1 MPKSM
6 TGYGRAG
13 SQEEN
18 WTLAWE
24 IRSLNNRHLDLKWK
38 IPPTLYAHQKEWEN
52 EIRAVANR
60 GGVEIYLGLRI
71 NNPELQS
78 LTLDAAQAGAM
89 LVELERL
96 AAGMNLPFSPD
107 LNRFMAIP
115 SLWKDT
121 GSIDNP
127 ELVRSL
133 TETLK
138 KALADWDEARV
149 REGLA
154 LEEDL
159 RARFARLGELVEEIR
174 GLASQT
180 APERFA
186 LLQERVGKL
195 LADSGVQ
202 VDPDRMLQELAVI
215 SDRLDVSEEL
225 TRLEVHLRGIDGYFS
240 QTEPVGRKLDFMV
253 QECFREINTCGNKS
267 QNTSISQLVVTFKAE
282 LEKCREQ
289 IQNLE

>member
-13 SQEEN
+13 AQEDN
-18 WTLAWE
+18 WTLTWE

-38 IPPTLYAHQKEWEN
+38 IPPTLYAHQKSWEN
-52 EIRAVANR
+52 EVRAVAAR
-60 GGVEIYLGLRI
+60 GGVELFLGLKI

-78 LTLDAAQAGAM
+78 LSLDTTMATSM
-89 LVELERL
+89 LRELDRL
-96 AAGMNLPFSPD
+96 AESLGVAHTPD
-107 LNRFMAIP
+107 LNRLMAI
-115 SLWKDT
+115 SALWKESGT
-121 GSIDNP
+121 IDNP
-127 ELVRSL
+127 QLVSSL
-133 TETLK
+133 TETLR
-138 KALADWDEARV
+138 KALADWDEARI

-159 RARFARLGELVEEIR
+159 RVRFARLGDLVVEIR
-174 GLASQT
+174 ALATQT

-186 LLQERVGKL
+186 QLQERVGKL
-195 LADSGVQ
+195 MAETGAQ
-202 VDPDRMLQELAVI
+202 IDPDRMLQELATI
-215 SDRLDVSEEL
+215 SDRVDVSEEL
-225 TRLEVHLRGIDGYFS
+225 TRLEIHLRGIDGYFR

>member
-6 TGYGRAG
+6 TGYGRA
-13 SQEEN
+13 SAQEEG
-18 WTLAWE
+18 WTLSWE

-52 EIRAVANR
+52 EVRGVASR
-60 GGVEIYLGLRI
+60 GGVELFLGLKI
-71 NNPELQS
+71 SNPELQS
-78 LTLDAAQAGAM
+78 LSLDRTMAASM
-89 LVELERL
+89 LQELERM
-96 AAGMNLPFSPD
+96 ASSMGHSYDPD
-107 LNRFMAIP
+107 LNRLLGIP
-115 SLWKDT
+115 SLWKDS
-121 GSIDNP
+121 GGIDNP
-127 ELVRSL
+127 QLIESL
-133 TETLK
+133 TATLK
-138 KALADWDEARV
+138 DALADWDEARA
-149 REGLA
+149 REGRA
-154 LEEDL
+154 LEKDL
-159 RARFARLGELVEEIR
+159 CQRFARLTELVEEIR
-174 GLASQT
+174 ALASQT
-180 APERFA
+180 AGERFA

-202 VDPDRMLQELAVI
+202 IDADRMLQELAVI
-215 SDRLDVSEEL
+215 SDRIDVSEEL
-225 TRLEVHLRGIDGYFS
+225 TRLEIHLKGIDGYFR

>member
-6 TGYGRAG
+6 TGYGRA
-13 SQEEN
+13 SAQEEG
-18 WTLAWE
+18 WSLSWE

-52 EIRAVANR
+52 EVRGMASR
-60 GGVEIYLGLRI
+60 GGVELFLGLKI
-71 NNPELQS
+71 QSPELQS
-78 LTLDAAQAGAM
+78 LSLDRTMAASM
-89 LVELERL
+89 LRELDLL
-96 AAGMNLPFSPD
+96 ASSTGLAYSPD
-107 LNRFMAIP
+107 LNRLLGIA
-115 SLWKDT
+115 SLWRDS

-127 ELVRSL
+127 QLIASL
-133 TETLK
+133 TETLRR
-138 KALADWDEARV
+138 ALTDWDEART

-159 RARFARLGELVEEIR
+159 RLRFARLTELVEEIR
-174 GLASQT
+174 VLAAQT

-215 SDRLDVSEEL
+215 SDRIDVSEEL
-225 TRLEVHLRGIDGYFS
+225 TRLEIHLKGIDGYFN

-267 QNTSISQLVVTFKAE
+267 QNTSISQLVVTFKAD

>member
-6 TGYGRAG
+6 TGYGRA
-13 SQEEN
+13 SAQEEG
-18 WTLAWE
+18 WTLSWE

-52 EIRAVANR
+52 EVRGVANR
-60 GGVEIYLGLRI
+60 GGVELFLGLKI
-71 NNPELQS
+71 NNPALQS
-78 LTLDAAQAGAM
+78 LSLDRTMATAM
-89 LVELERL
+89 LQELEQMASSL
-96 AAGMNLPFSPD
+96 GLSYSPD
-107 LNRFMAIP
+107 LSRLLNIP
-115 SLWKDT
+115 SLWKDS
-121 GSIDNP
+121 GCIDNP
-127 ELVRSL
+127 QLIESL
-133 TETLK
+133 TATLK
-138 KALADWDEARV
+138 TALSDWDEARV

-159 RARFARLGELVEEIR
+159 RLRFARLAELVEEIR
-174 GLASQT
+174 ALAAQT

-202 VDPDRMLQELAVI
+202 IDADRMLQELAAI
-215 SDRLDVSEEL
+215 SDRIDVSEEL
-225 TRLEVHLRGIDGYFS
+225 TRLEIHLKGIDGYFN

>member
-6 TGYGRAG
+6 TGYGRAS
-13 SQEEN
+13 SQETS

-38 IPPTLYAHQKEWEN
+38 IPPTLYAHQKQWEN
-52 EIRAVANR
+52 EVRAVASR
-60 GGVEIYLGLRI
+60 GGVELFLGLKI
-71 NNPELQS
+71 MNPELQS
-78 LTLDAAQAGAM
+78 LSLDSTMAASM
-89 LVELERL
+89 LRELDLL
-96 AAGMNLPFSPD
+96 AASLGVPHTPD
-107 LNRFMAIP
+107 LNRLMGIP

-121 GSIDNP
+121 GAIDNP
-127 ELVRSL
+127 ELIRSL
-133 TETLK
+133 TETLQR
-138 KALADWDEARV
+138 ALADWDEARV

-159 RARFARLGELVEEIR
+159 RARFARLADLVAEIR
-174 GLASQT
+174 ELAAQT

-215 SDRLDVSEEL
+215 SDRIDVSEEL
-225 TRLEVHLRGIDGYFS
+225 TRLDIHLRGIDGYFQ

-267 QNTSISQLVVTFKAE
+267 QNTAISQLVVTFKAE

>member
-6 TGYGRAG
+6 TGYGRTSA
-13 SQEEN
+13 QEEG
-18 WTLAWE
+18 WTLSWE

-52 EIRAVANR
+52 EVRGVANR
-60 GGVEIYLGLRI
+60 GGVELFLGLKI
-71 NNPELQS
+71 HNPELQS
-78 LTLDAAQAGAM
+78 LTLDRTMAASM
-89 LVELERL
+89 LQELELL
-96 AAGMNLPFSPD
+96 ASSTGIAYSPD
-107 LNRFMAIP
+107 LSRLLNIP
-115 SLWKDT
+115 SLWKDS

-127 ELVRSL
+127 QLVASL
-133 TETLK
+133 TEALQRALK
-138 KALADWDEARV
+138 DRDESRT

-159 RARFARLGELVEEIR
+159 RVRFARLTELVEEIR
-174 GLASQT
+174 VLAAQT

-215 SDRLDVSEEL
+215 SDRIDVSEEL
-225 TRLEVHLRGIDGYFS
+225 TRLEIHLKGIDGYFN

-267 QNTSISQLVVTFKAE
+267 QNTNISQLVVAFKSD

>member
-13 SQEEN
+13 TQEEG
-18 WTLAWE
+18 WTLSWE

-38 IPPTLYAHQKEWEN
+38 IPPTLYAHQKTWEN
-52 EIRAVANR
+52 EVRAVANR
-60 GGVEIYLGLRI
+60 GGVELFLGLKI

-78 LTLDAAQAGAM
+78 LSLDRTMAASM
-89 LVELERL
+89 LQELERM
-96 AAGMNLPFSPD
+96 ATSMQIPHTPD
-107 LNRFMAIP
+107 LNRLLNIP
-115 SLWKDT
+115 SLWKDS

-127 ELVRSL
+127 QLIESL
-133 TETLK
+133 TGTLK
-138 KALADWDEARV
+138 KALEDWDEARV

-159 RARFARLGELVEEIR
+159 RVRFARLTVLVEEIR
-174 GLASQT
+174 VLAAQT
-180 APERFA
+180 ASERFA
-186 LLQERVGKL
+186 LLQERVAKL
-195 LADSGVQ
+195 LLDSGAQ
-202 VDPDRMLQELAVI
+202 IDPDRMLQELATI
-215 SDRLDVSEEL
+215 SDRVDVSEEL
-225 TRLEVHLRGIDGYFS
+225 TRLEIHLKGIDGYFH

>member
-6 TGYGRAG
+6 TGYGRA
-13 SQEEN
+13 SAQEEG
-18 WTLAWE
+18 WTLSWE

-52 EIRAVANR
+52 EVRGVANR
-60 GGVEIYLGLRI
+60 GGVELFLGLKI
-71 NNPELQS
+71 NNPALQS
-78 LTLDAAQAGAM
+78 LSLDRTMATSM
-89 LVELERL
+89 LQELEQL
-96 AAGMNLPFSPD
+96 ASSMGLAHSPD
-107 LNRFMAIP
+107 LSRLLNIP
-115 SLWKDT
+115 SLWKDS
-121 GSIDNP
+121 GCIDNP
-127 ELVRSL
+127 QLIESL
-133 TETLK
+133 TATLK
-138 KALADWDEARV
+138 TALSDWDEARV

-159 RARFARLGELVEEIR
+159 RLRFARLAELVEEIR
-174 GLASQT
+174 VLAAQT

-202 VDPDRMLQELAVI
+202 IDADRMLQELAAI
-215 SDRLDVSEEL
+215 SDRIDVSEEL
-225 TRLEVHLRGIDGYFS
+225 TRLEIHLKGIDGYFN

>member
-1 MPKSM
+1 MLKSM
-6 TGYGRAG
+6 TGYGRA
-13 SQEEN
+13 SAQEDN
-18 WTLAWE
+18 WTLSWE

-38 IPPTLYAHQKEWEN
+38 IPPTLNAHQKAWEN
-52 EIRAVANR
+52 EVRAVAAR
-60 GGVEIYLGLRI
+60 GGVELFLGLKI

-78 LTLDAAQAGAM
+78 LSLDTTMAGSM
-89 LVELERL
+89 LRELERL
-96 AAGMNLPFSPD
+96 AASLGIAHTPD
-107 LNRFMAIP
+107 LSRLMAI
-115 SLWKDT
+115 SALWKESGT
-121 GSIDNP
+121 IDNP
-127 ELVRSL
+127 QLVGSL

-138 KALADWDEARV
+138 KALSDWDEARV

-159 RARFARLGELVEEIR
+159 RVRFARLGELVIEIR
-174 GLASQT
+174 ALAALT

-186 LLQERVGKL
+186 QLQERVGKL
-195 LADSGVQ
+195 MAETGAQ
-202 VDPDRMLQELAVI
+202 IDPDRMLQELATI
-215 SDRLDVSEEL
+215 SDRVDVSEEL
-225 TRLEVHLRGIDGYFS
+225 TRLEIHLRGIDGYFR

>member
-6 TGYGRAG
+6 TGYGRAS
-13 SQEEN
+13 SQETN

-38 IPPTLYAHQKEWEN
+38 IPPTLYAHQKQWEN
-52 EIRAVANR
+52 EVRAVASR
-60 GGVEIYLGLRI
+60 GGVELFLGLKI
-71 NNPELQS
+71 MNPELQS
-78 LTLDAAQAGAM
+78 LSLDSTMAASM
-89 LVELERL
+89 LRELDLL
-96 AAGMNLPFSPD
+96 AASLGVPHTPD
-107 LNRFMAIP
+107 LNRLMGIP

-121 GSIDNP
+121 GAIDNP
-127 ELVRSL
+127 ELIRSL
-133 TETLK
+133 TETLQR
-138 KALADWDEARV
+138 ALADWDEARV

-159 RARFARLGELVEEIR
+159 RARFARLADLVAEIR
-174 GLASQT
+174 ELAAQT

-215 SDRLDVSEEL
+215 SDRIDVSEEL
-225 TRLEVHLRGIDGYFS
+225 TRLDIHLRGIDGYFQ

-267 QNTSISQLVVTFKAE
+267 QNTAISQLVVTFKAE